1 MYSTTSTDAS
11 NYVSTF
17 NTSFYFI
24 LVISLLFLT
33 GLTVTMLYFV
43 FRYNKK
49 KNKTATQIE
58 GSTLLEIT
66 WTVIPTLLALV
77 MFYFGWAG
85 WKPMTKAPKDAIN
98 ITSVARMWNFSFLY
112 ENGRQSPDLF
122 IPVNTPVKIKLISL
136 DVIHSLYIPAFRI
149 KSDMVPGREKE
160 MWFLPE
166 REGDYDLFCA
176 EYCGLRHSYMN
187 AKVKVLSKEDFSAW
201 YNDSTKVVR
210 TDSTAIIPG
219 AEGDALMKANGCNAC
234 HSTDGSRI
242 VGPSYL
248 NLWGEQQIVIRD
260 GKEVTVKVDDEY
272 IKRSIYDPNYEI
284 VKGYPKGLMQSY
296 KNTVSES
303 DIAKIIEYLK
313 TLNEKQSQK

>member
-17 NTSFYFI
+17 NTAFYFI
-24 LVISLLFLT
+24 LIIALLFLT
-33 GLTVTMLYFV
+33 GLTITMLYFV
-43 FRYNKK
+43 SRYNKN

-77 MFYFGWAG
+77 MFYFGWEG

-112 ENGRQSPDLF
+112 DNGRQSPDLY
-122 IPVNTPVKIKLISL
+122 IPVNTPVKIKLVSL

-187 AKVKVLSKEDFSAW
+187 AKVKVLSKEGFTTW
-201 YNDSTKVVR
+201 YNDSTKVVK
-210 TDSTAIIPG
+210 TGAVAVPG
-219 AEGDALMKANGCNAC
+219 AEGAALMKANGCNAC

-248 NLWGEQQIVIRD
+248 NLWGEQQVVIRD
-260 GKEVTVKVDDEY
+260 GKEVTVKVDEEY

-303 DIAKIIEYLK
+303 DITKIIEYLK